1 MTAAEV
7 DGGKEVS
14 HEDVHNKKL
23 TLLTLFKYVASVG
36 ILIFSIIIVATLV
49 FIRNVCVSSAT
60 NPWVCLVVC
69 VSMLQLGGLFLNVGM
84 RQFHS
89 DAEF

>member
-14 HEDVHNKKL
+14 HEDVHDEKL
-23 TLLTLFKYVASVG
+23 TPLTLFKYVASVG
-36 ILIFSIIIVATLV
+36 ILIFSIVVVAALMFT
-49 FIRNVCVSSAT
+49 RNTRVSSAT

-69 VSMLQLGGLFLNVGM
+69 VSMLRLGGIVVYFGM
-84 RQFHS
+84 PQFHS